1 MPRPSPLN
9 QHPPSP
15 SENKIRSK
23 YYLSPSKTRISKN
36 SPKKNETE
44 KKPTAKTYSRTTSNK
59 KQQRITRTKKKRFHE
74 KKKKILNTEKKC
86 LIILIGISDVDV

>member
-1 MPRPSPLN
+1 MTRPSPLN

-15 SENKIRSK
+15 SEKKIRSK
-23 YYLSPSKTRISKN
+23 YYLSPLKTRISKN
-36 SPKKNETE
+36 SQKKETE

-59 KQQRITRTKKKRFHE
+59 KQQRITRTKKKKISR